1 MMKSRSIVNTIMNNS
16 KKYLA
21 IGIFI
26 LVFILIILSL
36 LQSLTAPKNTSPNSP
51 FPTSVSTNQYSGGST
66 RTRNSSSSINQN
78 NNSSS
83 TTEGASSVIFNSV
96 DLNDERALLQ
106 MNELKKKLPLETND
120 FILKYS
126 PNLDKLVVT
135 RKTPSA
141 DQAFSSFAT
150 GKNYPLLVDNPK
162 TTIISDKTMEEVQ
175 TPYAT
180 KSPEQQLGTIITL
193 FNLLLQPPVIN
204 TPAPT
209 LEPTIIPTVIPTP
222 SSSQSQSSQSSINLS
237 SSGSNQNGYVYY
249 SQCQGSY
256 DDYPLAAGC
265 NVCQAGCGPVTVS
278 MILSSYIDQKYT
290 PPEVVE
296 IYKSNGWAACGTGL
310 SYAKSVLTS
319 RGVKTSDYIVPYSGY
334 EYSVEE
340 VRDDFKS
347 YLDSGWT
354 IFVLAWF
361 RPNQGGGHYFWVTGI
376 DENGNVL
383 AYDPYYGA
391 GQSPPINENVR
402 YPLPKYAAA
411 FAVKK

>member
-1 MMKSRSIVNTIMNNS
+1 MNNS

-21 IGIFI
+21 IGVFI
-26 LVFILIILSL
+26 LIFILIILSL
-36 LQSLTAPKNTSPNSP
+36 LQSLTAPKNSSPTSP

-66 RTRNSSSSINQN
+66 STRNSSSSINQN

-83 TTEGASSVIFNSV
+83 TTERTSSVVSNSV
-96 DLNDERALLQ
+96 DLTDERAYLQ
-106 MNELKKKLPLETND
+106 MNELKKKLPIETND
-120 FILKYS
+120 FILEYS

-150 GKNYPLLVDNPK
+150 GRSFPLLVDNPK

-180 KSPEQQLGTIITL
+180 KSPEQQLGTIVTL

-209 LEPTIIPTVIPTP
+209 LVPTIIPTVTPTL
-222 SSSQSQSSQSSINLS
+222 SSSQSSQSSSNQS
-237 SSGSNQNGYVYY
+237 SSESSNQNGYVYY

-256 DDYPLAAGC
+256 DSYPLATGC
-265 NVCQAGCGPVTVS
+265 NVCQARCGPVTVS

-319 RGVKTSDYIVPYSGY
+319 RGVKTSDYIIPYSGY
-334 EYSVEE
+334 EYSIEE

-347 YLDSGWT
+347 YLDNGWT

-361 RPNQGGGHYFWVTGI
+361 RPGNGGGHYFWVTDI
-376 DENGNVL
+376 DQNGNVM
-383 AYDPYYGA
+383 AYDPYYGKS
-391 GQSPPINENVR
+391 QSPPINENVR

>member
-21 IGIFI
+21 IGVFI
-26 LVFILIILSL
+26 LIFVLIILSL
-36 LQSLTAPKNTSPNSP
+36 LQSLTAPKNISPNSP
-51 FPTSVSTNQYSGGST
+51 FPTSVATNQYSGGST
-66 RTRNSSSSINQN
+66 RTRNASSSINQN
-78 NNSSS
+78 INNSQSS
-83 TTEGASSVIFNSV
+83 GGTSSVISNSNE
-96 DLNDERALLQ
+96 LIDERAFLQ
-106 MNELKKKLPLETND
+106 MNELKKKLPVETND
-120 FILKYS
+120 FILKYA

-141 DQAFSSFAT
+141 DQAFSSFAK
-150 GKNYPLLVDNPK
+150 GRSYPLLIDNPK
-162 TTIISDKTMEEVQ
+162 TTIISDKTMEQVQ

-180 KSPEQQLGTIITL
+180 KSPEQQLGTIVTL

-209 LEPTIIPTVIPTP
+209 LVPTVIPTIIQ
-222 SSSQSQSSQSSINLS
+222 SSSSSQSSQSSTNP
-237 SSGSNQNGYVYY
+237 SSGGSSNKNGYVYY

-256 DDYPLAAGC
+256 DSYPLAEGC

-319 RGVKTSDYIVPYSGY
+319 RGVKTSDYILPFSGR
-334 EYSVEE
+334 EYSIDE

-347 YLDSGWT
+347 YLDNGWT
-354 IFVLAWF
+354 LFVLAWF
-361 RPNQGGGHYFWVTGI
+361 KPNQGYGHYFWITDI
-376 DENGNVL
+376 DQNGNVL
-383 AYDPYYGA
+383 AYDPWYGA
-391 GQSPPINENVR
+391 GQSAPINQNVR

>member
-1 MMKSRSIVNTIMNNS
+1 MDNS

-21 IGIFI
+21 IGVFV
-26 LVFILIILSL
+26 LVFVLIVLSL
-36 LQSLTAPKNTSPNSP
+36 LQSLTLPKNSSPNSP
-51 FPTSVSTNQYSGGST
+51 FPTSISTNRYSGGTSRTGST
-66 RTRNSSSSINQN
+66 SNSRNQN
-78 NNSSS
+78 INNSQTSE
-83 TTEGASSVIFNSV
+83 TASSDVSSAV
-96 DLNDERALLQ
+96 DLADQKAFTQ
-106 MNELKKKLPLETND
+106 MNELKNKLPLETND
-120 FILKYS
+120 FILKYA

-135 RKTPSA
+135 RKTPTA
-141 DQAFSSFAT
+141 DQAFSTFAK
-150 GKNYPLLVDNPK
+150 GKNYPLLIDNPK
-162 TTIISDKTMEEVQ
+162 TTIVSDKTMEEVQ

-209 LEPTIIPTVIPTP
+209 LIPTVIPTLLPSITPSSIQPSTNP
-222 SSSQSQSSQSSINLS
+222 SSSGS
-237 SSGSNQNGYVYY
+237 SNQNGYVYY

-256 DDYPLAAGC
+256 DDYPLAPGC

-278 MILSSYIDQKYT
+278 MILSSYVDQKYT

-296 IYKSNGWAACGTGL
+296 IYKDNGWAACGTGL

-319 RGVKTSDYIVPYSGY
+319 RGVKTSDYIVPFSGY
-334 EYSVEE
+334 EYSIEE

-347 YLDSGWT
+347 YLDNGWT

-361 RPNQGGGHYFWVTGI
+361 RPGQGGGHYFWVTGI

-391 GQSPPINENVR
+391 GQSAPINENVR

>member
-1 MMKSRSIVNTIMNNS
+1 MNNS

-21 IGIFI
+21 IGVFVLIFI
-26 LVFILIILSL
+26 LIVLSL
-36 LQSLTAPKNTSPNSP
+36 LQSLTAPKNISPDTP
-51 FPTSVSTNQYSGGST
+51 FPTAISTNRYSGGTS
-66 RTRNSSSSINQN
+66 RTGNASNLTNQSVDEPRSN
-78 NNSSS
+78 G
-83 TTEGASSVIFNSV
+83 GASSVITNPAELV
-96 DLNDERALLQ
+96 DQKAFSQ
-106 MNELKKKLPLETND
+106 MNELKKKLPVETDD
-120 FILKYS
+120 FILKYA
-126 PNLDKLVVT
+126 PNLDKLIVT

-141 DQAFSSFAT
+141 DQAFSSFAK
-150 GKNYPLLVDNPK
+150 GKSYSLLVDNPK
-162 TTIISDKTMEEVQ
+162 TTIISDKTMEQVQ

-209 LEPTIIPTVIPTP
+209 LIPTVIPTLLPSITP
-222 SSSQSQSSQSSINLS
+222 SSTQSSTNPS
-237 SSGSNQNGYVYY
+237 SSGSSSQDGYVYY

-256 DDYPLAAGC
+256 DDYPLAPGC
-265 NVCQAGCGPVTVS
+265 DVCQAGCGPVTVS

-319 RGVKTSDYIVPYSGY
+319 RGVKTSDYIVPFSGY
-334 EYSVEE
+334 EYSIEE

-347 YLDSGWT
+347 YLDNGWT

-361 RPNQGGGHYFWVTGI
+361 KPNQGYGHYFWVTGI

-391 GQSPPINENVR
+391 GQSAPINQNVR

>member
-1 MMKSRSIVNTIMNNS
+1 MNNS

-21 IGIFI
+21 IGVFI
-26 LVFILIILSL
+26 LIFILIILSL
-36 LQSLTAPKNTSPNSP
+36 LQSLTAPKNSFPNSP
-51 FPTSVSTNQYSGGST
+51 FPTSVSTNQYSGGSF
-66 RTRNSSSSINQN
+66 RTGSTSSLTNQNINNSINS
-78 NNSSS
+78 NSIDP
-83 TTEGASSVIFNSV
+83 TE
-96 DLNDERALLQ
+96 ERAFAQ
-106 MNELKKKLPLETND
+106 MDELKKKLPIETAD
-120 FILKYS
+120 FILKYA

-141 DQAFSSFAT
+141 DQAFSSFAK
-150 GKNYPLLVDNPK
+150 GKSYPLLVDNPK

-180 KSPEQQLGTIITL
+180 KSPEQQLGTIVTL

-204 TPAPT
+204 TPPPPSPT
-209 LEPTIIPTVIPTP
+209 LIPTIIIQSS
-222 SSSQSQSSQSSINLS
+222 SSSQSYQSSSSQFSTGS
-237 SSGSNQNGYVYY
+237 SSQNGYVYY
-249 SQCQGSY
+249 SQCQGQY
-256 DDYPLAAGC
+256 DSYPLATGC

-296 IYKSNGWAACGTGL
+296 IYKANGWAACGTGL

-334 EYSVEE
+334 EYSIEE

-347 YLDSGWT
+347 YLDNGWT

-361 RPNQGGGHYFWVTGI
+361 KPNQGYGHYFWIT
-376 DENGNVL
+376 
-383 AYDPYYGA
+383 
-391 GQSPPINENVR
+391 
-402 YPLPKYAAA
+402 
-411 FAVKK
+411 

>member
-1 MMKSRSIVNTIMNNS
+1 MNNS

-21 IGIFI
+21 LGIFI

-51 FPTSVSTNQYSGGST
+51 FPTSVSTNQYSGGSS
-66 RTRNSSSSINQN
+66 RTRDT
-78 NNSSS
+78 SSS
-83 TTEGASSVIFNSV
+83 TNQNTNTSPSSGGTSSIITNSV
-96 DLNDERALLQ
+96 ELADQRAFSQ

-141 DQAFSSFAT
+141 DQAFSTFAT
-150 GKNYPLLVDNPK
+150 GKSYPLLIDNPK

-180 KSPEQQLGTIITL
+180 KSPEQQLGTIVTL
-193 FNLLLQPPVIN
+193 FNLLLQPPVLN
-204 TPAPT
+204 TPAPPSPT
-209 LEPTIIPTVIPTP
+209 PSPTIITQSS
-222 SSSQSQSSQSSINLS
+222 SSSQSLSSQSSTGS
-237 SSGSNQNGYVYY
+237 SDQTGYVYY

-256 DDYPLAAGC
+256 DSYPLATGC

-278 MILSSYIDQKYT
+278 MILSSYVDQKYT

-319 RGVKTSDYIVPYSGY
+319 RGVKTSDYILPYSGR
-334 EYSVEE
+334 EYSIDE

-347 YLDSGWT
+347 YLDNGWT
-354 IFVLAWF
+354 IFALAWF
-361 RPNQGGGHYFWVTGI
+361 RPGNGGGHYFWITDI
-376 DENGNVL
+376 DQNGNVL

-391 GQSPPINENVR
+391 GQRPPINENVR

-411 FAVKK
+411 FAVRK

>member
-1 MMKSRSIVNTIMNNS
+1 MDNS

-21 IGIFI
+21 IGVFV
-26 LVFILIILSL
+26 LVFVLIVLSL
-36 LQSLTAPKNTSPNSP
+36 LQSLTAPKNTSPGTP
-51 FPTSVSTNQYSGGST
+51 FPTAVSTNRYSGGSS
-66 RTRNSSSSINQN
+66 RTGNASSSINQN
-78 NNSSS
+78 INSSS
-83 TTEGASSVIFNSV
+83 ATEGTSSVVSSSV
-96 DLNDERALLQ
+96 DVADERAFLQ
-106 MNELKKKLPLETND
+106 MNELKKKLPFETAD
-120 FILKYS
+120 FILKYA

-141 DQAFSSFAT
+141 DQAFSSFAK
-150 GKNYPLLVDNPK
+150 GKSYPLLVDNPK

-180 KSPEQQLGTIITL
+180 KSPEQQLGTIVTL
-193 FNLLLQPPVIN
+193 FNLLLQPPVLN
-204 TPAPT
+204 TPIPPSPT
-209 LEPTIIPTVIPTP
+209 PIPTITQSS
-222 SSSQSQSSQSSINLS
+222 SSSQPSQSSINPS
-237 SSGSNQNGYVYY
+237 PSGSSNQNGYVYY

-256 DDYPLAAGC
+256 DNYPLATGC

-310 SYAKSVLTS
+310 SYAKSVLSS
-319 RGVKTSDYIVPYSGY
+319 RGIKTTDYIVPYSGY
-334 EYSVEE
+334 EYSIDE

-347 YLDSGWT
+347 YLDDGWT

-361 RPNQGGGHYFWVTGI
+361 RPGNGGGHYFWITDI
-376 DENGNVL
+376 DQNGNVM

-391 GQSPPINENVR
+391 GQSAPINENVR
-402 YPLPKYAAA
+402 YPFPKYAGA
-411 FAVKK
+411 FAVRK

>member
-1 MMKSRSIVNTIMNNS
+1 MDNS

-21 IGIFI
+21 IGVFV
-26 LVFILIILSL
+26 LLFILIVLSL
-36 LQSLTAPKNTSPNSP
+36 LQSLTLPKNSSPNSP
-51 FPTSVSTNQYSGGST
+51 FPTSVSTNRYSGGTSRTGST
-66 RTRNSSSSINQN
+66 SNSRNQN
-78 NNSSS
+78 INNSQTSEAPSS
-83 TTEGASSVIFNSV
+83 DVSNAV
-96 DLNDERALLQ
+96 DLADQKAFTQ

-141 DQAFSSFAT
+141 DQAFSSFAK
-150 GKNYPLLVDNPK
+150 GKNYPLLIDNPK
-162 TTIISDKTMEEVQ
+162 TTIVSDKTMEEVQ

-204 TPAPT
+204 TPIPT
-209 LEPTIIPTVIPTP
+209 LEPTAVPTPQPSITLSSIQPSTYP
-222 SSSQSQSSQSSINLS
+222 SSSGS
-237 SSGSNQNGYVYY
+237 SNQNGYVYY

-256 DDYPLAAGC
+256 DDYPLAPGC

-278 MILSSYIDQKYT
+278 MILSSYVDQKYT

-296 IYKSNGWAACGTGL
+296 IYKDNGWAACGTGL

-319 RGVKTSDYIVPYSGY
+319 RGVKTSDYIVPFSGY
-334 EYSVEE
+334 EYSIEE

-347 YLDSGWT
+347 YLDNGWT

-361 RPNQGGGHYFWVTGI
+361 RPGQGGGHYFWVTGI

-391 GQSPPINENVR
+391 GQSAPINENVR

>member
-1 MMKSRSIVNTIMNNS
+1 MNNS

-21 IGIFI
+21 VGVFI

-36 LQSLTAPKNTSPNSP
+36 LQSLTAPKNIPPNSP

-66 RTRNSSSSINQN
+66 RTRGSSSSINQG
-78 NNSSS
+78 NNSSVVS
-83 TTEGASSVIFNSV
+83 NSV
-96 DLNDERALLQ
+96 DLTDERATSQ

-162 TTIISDKTMEEVQ
+162 TTIISDKTMEQVQ

-180 KSPEQQLGTIITL
+180 KSPEQQLGTIVTL

-204 TPAPT
+204 TPVPT
-209 LEPTIIPTVIPTP
+209 LIPTLIPTATP
-222 SSSQSQSSQSSINLS
+222 ILSSSQSSQSSINLS

-256 DDYPLAAGC
+256 DSYPLAEGC

-319 RGVKTSDYIVPYSGY
+319 RGVKTSDYILPYSGI
-334 EYSVEE
+334 EYSIEE
-340 VRDDFKS
+340 VRGDFKS
-347 YLDSGWT
+347 YLDNGWT

-361 RPNQGGGHYFWVTGI
+361 REGKGGGHYFWVTGL

-391 GQSPPINENVR
+391 SQSPPINENVR
-402 YPLPKYAAA
+402 YPFPKYAAA

>member
-1 MMKSRSIVNTIMNNS
+1 MNNS

-21 IGIFI
+21 IGVFI

-51 FPTSVSTNQYSGGST
+51 FPTSVSTNQYSGGSS
-66 RTRNSSSSINQN
+66 RTRNT
-78 NNSSS
+78 SSS
-83 TTEGASSVIFNSV
+83 TNQNTNTSPSSGGASSIITNSV
-96 DLNDERALLQ
+96 ELADQRAFSQ

-141 DQAFSSFAT
+141 DEAFSTFAT
-150 GKNYPLLVDNPK
+150 GKSYPLLIDNPK

-180 KSPEQQLGTIITL
+180 KSPEQQLGTIVTL

-209 LEPTIIPTVIPTP
+209 LVPTIIPTVTPTL
-222 SSSQSQSSQSSINLS
+222 SSSQSSQSSSNQS
-237 SSGSNQNGYVYY
+237 SSESSNQNGYVYY

-256 DDYPLAAGC
+256 DSYPLATGC

-278 MILSSYIDQKYT
+278 MI
-290 PPEVVE
+290 
-296 IYKSNGWAACGTGL
+296 
-310 SYAKSVLTS
+310 
-319 RGVKTSDYIVPYSGY
+319 
-334 EYSVEE
+334 
-340 VRDDFKS
+340 
-347 YLDSGWT
+347 
-354 IFVLAWF
+354 
-361 RPNQGGGHYFWVTGI
+361 
-376 DENGNVL
+376 
-383 AYDPYYGA
+383 
-391 GQSPPINENVR
+391 
-402 YPLPKYAAA
+402 
-411 FAVKK
+411 